1 MAARQNHWQENFFI
15 AVNVIWYGDVVQMQ
29 SERFVAITV
38 LLCEKCNGPFESELC
53 LGTSRTAL

>member
-15 AVNVIWYGDVVQMQ
+15 AENVIWYGDVVQMQ

-38 LLCEKCNGPFESELC
+38 LLCEKCNGPLKRNC
-53 LGTSRTAL
+53 V